1 MDLGTHRLSTRFVIC
16 GRDLAAGLRDG
27 RADAAS

>member
-16 GRDLAAGLRDG
+16 GRDLAAGFKG
-27 RADAAS
+27 WAADPAS

>member
-16 GRDLAAGLRDG
+16 GRDLAGLKG
-27 RADAAS
+27 MEADAAS